1 MAHKKKISTKQKLPA
16 KNKVDALKEGGV
28 SPSMGTRTATVQ
40 ALEVLSSQGVVAAL
54 RGQKQGISDLLHNT
68 DRALSIKLAVVYG
81 AGLLVERD
89 EDEWHSLCAAQEW
102 IDHPKVKPKR
112 TDPLRAVLRLA
123 VGFEGKKAD
132 STVHRYYKALSP
144 LFLEKVP
151 ADQIPIRILEAG
163 GIEKM
168 RQNSARSIVVNSTP
182 DILQT
187 LHGVTKA
194 AQFRAWIT
202 VHPLGG
208 GVANVTIEKLK
219 QPKKK

>member
-1 MAHKKKISTKQKLPA
+1 MTDKKKKSTKQKPI
-16 KNKVDALKEGGV
+16 KNKVDANSENRG
-28 SPSMGTRTATVQ
+28 SAPEGTRAATAR
-40 ALEVLSSQGVVAAL
+40 ALEELNAQGVVAAL

-81 AGLLVERD
+81 AGLIIESD
-89 EDEWHSLCAAQEW
+89 EDEWNALCAAQEW

-132 STVHRYYKALSP
+132 STVHRYYKALHP
-144 LFLEKVP
+144 LFMEKVP
-151 ADQIPIRILEAG
+151 ADDIPGRIIDAG

-168 RQNSARSIVVNSTP
+168 RQGSARSIAVNSTP
-182 DILQT
+182 DILRT
-187 LHGVTKA
+187 LYGVNKA
-194 AQFRAWIT
+194 AHFRAWIT
-202 VHPLGG
+202 VYPLEG
-208 GVANVTIEKLK
+208 GVAKVTIRKLK